1 MRFVIVTGM
10 SGAGKSTAL
19 KILEDAGYFCV
30 DNLPI
35 PLLEK
40 FAQFI
45 VEGNSGSIQ
54 KVALGVDVRSGGGME
69 GVQKALEEIRLT
81 GLEYEILFL
90 DAEDE
95 VLVKRYKETRRT
107 HPLAGSGRVE
117 NGIRE
122 ERRRLKYLKEH
133 ADYILDSS
141 QLLTRELKAELDK
154 IFVKNL
160 GFKNLMITV
169 LSFGFKY
176 GIPSDSDLVFDVR
189 FLPNPYYI
197 DELRP
202 LSGNDKP
209 VSDYVMNCEASRIFL
224 DKLADMVSFLIPNY
238 ILEGKNQLVVSI
250 GCTGGKHRSVT
261 LANALYQRLEQS
273 EEYGV
278 RIEHRDIGKDA
289 IRKKMNEVREECMSF
304 SGKVKEELSRQIST
318 ARHCQIAEIA
328 AILSVCGQ
336 VSISANDHFCVTV
349 HTENVS
355 VARKYFTLVEKTF
368 NIEAVIHVRKNV
380 YLKKSNVY
388 RVEVP
393 SHEDTVRILQ
403 ATKFMSPE
411 QEIADDLSVM
421 SRLVIQKECC
431 KRAFLRG
438 TFLAAGSI
446 SDPEKGYHLEI
457 VCSTMERAEQI
468 QSIMKEFEL
477 DARIVTRKKNQ
488 VVYLKEGSQ
497 IVDFLGVVEA
507 GSALMNL
514 ENIRIRK
521 EISNNINRKV
531 NCETANIGKTVSA
544 AVKQIEDIRYI
555 ETHVGFSQLTEE
567 LEETAVCRLR
577 YPEATLK
584 ELGEMM
590 NPPVGKSGVNHRLRK
605 LGRIADELRGNKEDY
620 ND

>member
-1 MRFVIVTGM
+1 
-10 SGAGKSTAL
+10 
-19 KILEDAGYFCV
+19 
-30 DNLPI
+30 
-35 PLLEK
+35 
-40 FAQFI
+40 
-45 VEGNSGSIQ
+45 
-54 KVALGVDVRSGGGME
+54 
-69 GVQKALEEIRLT
+69 
-81 GLEYEILFL
+81 
-90 DAEDE
+90 
-95 VLVKRYKETRRT
+95 
-107 HPLAGSGRVE
+107 
-117 NGIRE
+117 
-122 ERRRLKYLKEH
+122 
-133 ADYILDSS
+133 
-141 QLLTRELKAELDK
+141 
-154 IFVKNL
+154 
-160 GFKNLMITV
+160 
-169 LSFGFKY
+169 
-176 GIPSDSDLVFDVR
+176 
-189 FLPNPYYI
+189 
-197 DELRP
+197 
-202 LSGNDKP
+202 
-209 VSDYVMNCEASRIFL
+209 
-224 DKLADMVSFLIPNY
+224 
-238 ILEGKNQLVVSI
+238 
-250 GCTGGKHRSVT
+250 
-261 LANALYQRLEQS
+261 
-273 EEYGV
+273 
-278 RIEHRDIGKDA
+278 
-289 IRKKMNEVREECMSF
+289 MSF

-393 SHEDTVRILQ
+393 SHEETVRILQ

-421 SRLVIQKECC
+421 SRLVIQCC

>member
-1 MRFVIVTGM
+1 M
-10 SGAGKSTAL
+10 
-19 KILEDAGYFCV
+19 
-30 DNLPI
+30 
-35 PLLEK
+35 
-40 FAQFI
+40 
-45 VEGNSGSIQ
+45 
-54 KVALGVDVRSGGGME
+54 
-69 GVQKALEEIRLT
+69 
-81 GLEYEILFL
+81 
-90 DAEDE
+90 
-95 VLVKRYKETRRT
+95 
-107 HPLAGSGRVE
+107 
-117 NGIRE
+117 
-122 ERRRLKYLKEH
+122 
-133 ADYILDSS
+133 
-141 QLLTRELKAELDK
+141 
-154 IFVKNL
+154 
-160 GFKNLMITV
+160 
-169 LSFGFKY
+169 
-176 GIPSDSDLVFDVR
+176 
-189 FLPNPYYI
+189 
-197 DELRP
+197 
-202 LSGNDKP
+202 
-209 VSDYVMNCEASRIFL
+209 
-224 DKLADMVSFLIPNY
+224 
-238 ILEGKNQLVVSI
+238 
-250 GCTGGKHRSVT
+250 
-261 LANALYQRLEQS
+261 
-273 EEYGV
+273 
-278 RIEHRDIGKDA
+278 
-289 IRKKMNEVREECMSF
+289 
-304 SGKVKEELSRQIST
+304 
-318 ARHCQIAEIA
+318 
-328 AILSVCGQ
+328 
-336 VSISANDHFCVTV
+336 TV

-507 GSALMNL
+507 GISLMNL

-531 NCETANIGKTVSA
+531 NCETANHRENGFGSSKTDRRY
-544 AVKQIEDIRYI
+544 QYI
-555 ETHVGFSQLTEE
+555 ETHVGFITTHGGV
-567 LEETAVCRLR
+567 EETAVCRLR

>member
-1 MRFVIVTGM
+1 
-10 SGAGKSTAL
+10 
-19 KILEDAGYFCV
+19 
-30 DNLPI
+30 
-35 PLLEK
+35 
-40 FAQFI
+40 
-45 VEGNSGSIQ
+45 
-54 KVALGVDVRSGGGME
+54 
-69 GVQKALEEIRLT
+69 
-81 GLEYEILFL
+81 
-90 DAEDE
+90 
-95 VLVKRYKETRRT
+95 
-107 HPLAGSGRVE
+107 
-117 NGIRE
+117 
-122 ERRRLKYLKEH
+122 
-133 ADYILDSS
+133 
-141 QLLTRELKAELDK
+141 
-154 IFVKNL
+154 
-160 GFKNLMITV
+160 
-169 LSFGFKY
+169 
-176 GIPSDSDLVFDVR
+176 
-189 FLPNPYYI
+189 
-197 DELRP
+197 
-202 LSGNDKP
+202 
-209 VSDYVMNCEASRIFL
+209 
-224 DKLADMVSFLIPNY
+224 
-238 ILEGKNQLVVSI
+238 
-250 GCTGGKHRSVT
+250 
-261 LANALYQRLEQS
+261 
-273 EEYGV
+273 
-278 RIEHRDIGKDA
+278 
-289 IRKKMNEVREECMSF
+289 MSF
-304 SGKVKEELSRQIST
+304 SGKIKEELAEHVAK
-318 ARHCQIAEIA
+318 ARHCNLAELT
-328 AILSVCGQ
+328 AILHMCGEFEEDKNGICTIRFR
-336 VSISANDHFCVTV
+336 S
-349 HTENVS
+349 ENYL
-355 VARKYFTLVEKTF
+355 VARKCFTLMSKTF
-368 NIEAVIHVRKNV
+368 NIEAVIHVRKNA

-388 RVEVP
+388 KVEVP

-507 GSALMNL
+507 GIALMNL

>member
-1 MRFVIVTGM
+1 
-10 SGAGKSTAL
+10 
-19 KILEDAGYFCV
+19 
-30 DNLPI
+30 
-35 PLLEK
+35 
-40 FAQFI
+40 
-45 VEGNSGSIQ
+45 
-54 KVALGVDVRSGGGME
+54 
-69 GVQKALEEIRLT
+69 
-81 GLEYEILFL
+81 
-90 DAEDE
+90 
-95 VLVKRYKETRRT
+95 
-107 HPLAGSGRVE
+107 
-117 NGIRE
+117 
-122 ERRRLKYLKEH
+122 
-133 ADYILDSS
+133 
-141 QLLTRELKAELDK
+141 
-154 IFVKNL
+154 
-160 GFKNLMITV
+160 
-169 LSFGFKY
+169 
-176 GIPSDSDLVFDVR
+176 
-189 FLPNPYYI
+189 
-197 DELRP
+197 
-202 LSGNDKP
+202 
-209 VSDYVMNCEASRIFL
+209 
-224 DKLADMVSFLIPNY
+224 
-238 ILEGKNQLVVSI
+238 
-250 GCTGGKHRSVT
+250 
-261 LANALYQRLEQS
+261 
-273 EEYGV
+273 
-278 RIEHRDIGKDA
+278 
-289 IRKKMNEVREECMSF
+289 MSF

-507 GSALMNL
+507 GISLMNL

-521 EISNNINRKV
+521 EISTIL
-531 NCETANIGKTVSA
+531 TV
-544 AVKQIEDIRYI
+544 K
-555 ETHVGFSQLTEE
+555 
-567 LEETAVCRLR
+567 
-577 YPEATLK
+577 
-584 ELGEMM
+584 
-590 NPPVGKSGVNHRLRK
+590 
-605 LGRIADELRGNKEDY
+605 
-620 ND
+620 

>member
-1 MRFVIVTGM
+1 MPDCRDRCDLKCLW
-10 SGAGKSTAL
+10 AGQYLGQRS
-19 KILEDAGYFCV
+19 
-30 DNLPI
+30 
-35 PLLEK
+35 LLR
-40 FAQFI
+40 
-45 VEGNSGSIQ
+45 
-54 KVALGVDVRSGGGME
+54 D
-69 GVQKALEEIRLT
+69 
-81 GLEYEILFL
+81 
-90 DAEDE
+90 
-95 VLVKRYKETRRT
+95 RT
-107 HPLAGSGRVE
+107 
-117 NGIRE
+117 
-122 ERRRLKYLKEH
+122 Y
-133 ADYILDSS
+133 
-141 QLLTRELKAELDK
+141 
-154 IFVKNL
+154 
-160 GFKNLMITV
+160 
-169 LSFGFKY
+169 
-176 GIPSDSDLVFDVR
+176 
-189 FLPNPYYI
+189 
-197 DELRP
+197 
-202 LSGNDKP
+202 
-209 VSDYVMNCEASRIFL
+209 
-224 DKLADMVSFLIPNY
+224 
-238 ILEGKNQLVVSI
+238 
-250 GCTGGKHRSVT
+250 
-261 LANALYQRLEQS
+261 
-273 EEYGV
+273 
-278 RIEHRDIGKDA
+278 
-289 IRKKMNEVREECMSF
+289 RKC
-304 SGKVKEELSRQIST
+304 
-318 ARHCQIAEIA
+318 
-328 AILSVCGQ
+328 VCGKK
-336 VSISANDHFCVTV
+336 VLYI
-349 HTENVS
+349 
-355 VARKYFTLVEKTF
+355 
-368 NIEAVIHVRKNV
+368 IEAVIHVRKNV

-388 RVEVP
+388 KVEVP

-477 DARIVTRKKNQ
+477 DARIVARKKSQ

-507 GSALMNL
+507 GISLMDL

-605 LGRIADELRGNKEDY
+605 LGRIADELRENKEDY
-620 ND
+620 HD

>member
-1 MRFVIVTGM
+1 
-10 SGAGKSTAL
+10 
-19 KILEDAGYFCV
+19 
-30 DNLPI
+30 
-35 PLLEK
+35 
-40 FAQFI
+40 
-45 VEGNSGSIQ
+45 
-54 KVALGVDVRSGGGME
+54 
-69 GVQKALEEIRLT
+69 
-81 GLEYEILFL
+81 
-90 DAEDE
+90 
-95 VLVKRYKETRRT
+95 
-107 HPLAGSGRVE
+107 
-117 NGIRE
+117 
-122 ERRRLKYLKEH
+122 
-133 ADYILDSS
+133 
-141 QLLTRELKAELDK
+141 
-154 IFVKNL
+154 
-160 GFKNLMITV
+160 
-169 LSFGFKY
+169 
-176 GIPSDSDLVFDVR
+176 
-189 FLPNPYYI
+189 
-197 DELRP
+197 
-202 LSGNDKP
+202 
-209 VSDYVMNCEASRIFL
+209 
-224 DKLADMVSFLIPNY
+224 
-238 ILEGKNQLVVSI
+238 
-250 GCTGGKHRSVT
+250 
-261 LANALYQRLEQS
+261 
-273 EEYGV
+273 
-278 RIEHRDIGKDA
+278 
-289 IRKKMNEVREECMSF
+289 MSF
-304 SGKVKEELSRQIST
+304 SSEIKQELSAHVPP
-318 ARHCQIAEIA
+318 ARHCRLAEMA
-328 AILSVCGQ
+328 AILNFCSRVESVEGE
-336 VSISANDHFCVTV
+336 SPCVKM
-349 HTENVS
+349 HTENLA